1 MEIQYWQVA
10 VSLVLI
16 LLTLGV
22 SIHRRLGLEKSII
35 WASVR
40 ASVQLLAVGFVFGAI
55 FSSTNASVWTALW
68 VAVMIIIGA
77 YTVMRRS
84 GQGRDMFFVGLLA
97 IGLTAAIVLFVI
109 FVLQVMD
116 ATPRAVL
123 VMAGITIGN
132 TLPVVVQAIKRT
144 RETLAESAG
153 QIEAMLALGFGA
165 SKATDRVVHDVI
177 KLALVPQI
185 EKTKV
190 VGLVSLPGAVTGLLL
205 AGADPIHAVLV
216 QLVVMFLVVGC
227 VAVATIIV
235 TSALTSRALTSDLRL
250 KEHVRNYRDN

>member
-1 MEIQYWQVA
+1 MEIGYWQVA
-10 VSLVLI
+10 ISLVLI

-22 SIHRRLGLEKSII
+22 SLHRGLRLEGSIL
-35 WASVR
+35 WASLR

-55 FSSTNASVWTALW
+55 FSSPQASLWTGLW
-68 VAVMIIIGA
+68 VIAMVVIGA

-84 GQGRDMFFVGLLA
+84 GEGWDMFAVGLAA
-97 IGLTAAIVLFVI
+97 IGITAAIVLFVI
-109 FVLQVMD
+109 FILRVMET
-116 ATPRAVL
+116 TPRAVL

-132 TLPVVVQAIKRT
+132 TLPVVVQAITRT
-144 RETLAESAG
+144 RVALAESAG

-165 SKATDRVVHDVI
+165 SKATDRVVYDVI

-235 TSALTSRALTSDLRL
+235 TTALTSRALTRDLRL
-250 KEHVRNYRDN
+250 KDHIRTYRA